1 VRWVFQIVVVVEEEE
16 EEEEEDLTVRTGCVM
31 TTLTR
36 KMNWH
41 LRSDASV
48 SICEYLARTRCD

>member
-1 VRWVFQIVVVVEEEE
+1 VFQIVVEEEEEE